1 LNRLSLVQQE
11 DSVDKQLTLRS
22 CRHRGAMA
30 SDLVDERRDGAF
42 LLELLHFAGWQL
54 ELRQHQPP
62 RIGARRG
69 IINVEAG
76 GTNLA
81 EAVERL
87 FTEAM
92 RSA

>member
-1 LNRLSLVQQE
+1 
-11 DSVDKQLTLRS
+11 
-22 CRHRGAMA
+22 MA
-30 SDLVDERRDGAF
+30 RDLVEGRRDGAF

-54 ELRQHQPP
+54 DLRQQQPP

-69 IINVEAG
+69 VIKVEAG

-81 EAVERL
+81 EAVDRL

-92 RSA
+92 RSSSVRD